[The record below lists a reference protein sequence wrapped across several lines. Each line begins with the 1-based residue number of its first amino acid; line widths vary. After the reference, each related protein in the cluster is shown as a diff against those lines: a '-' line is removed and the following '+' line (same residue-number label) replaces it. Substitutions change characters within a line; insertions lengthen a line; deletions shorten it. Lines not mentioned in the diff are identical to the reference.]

1 MPQIKK
7 VISVEKRKS
16 KTGRG
21 VFYISKVMLGDG
33 SEASGIGLYNVGEEV
48 KSWFDHEWGKS
59 KVGKLKTSTRS

>member
-21 VFYISKVMLGDG
+21 VFYISRVMLGDG
-33 SEASGIGLYNVGEEV
+33 SEASGIGLYNEGEEV
-48 KSWFDHEWGKS
+48 KSWFDDQYNKA
-59 KVGKLKTSTRS
+59 KVAKLTS